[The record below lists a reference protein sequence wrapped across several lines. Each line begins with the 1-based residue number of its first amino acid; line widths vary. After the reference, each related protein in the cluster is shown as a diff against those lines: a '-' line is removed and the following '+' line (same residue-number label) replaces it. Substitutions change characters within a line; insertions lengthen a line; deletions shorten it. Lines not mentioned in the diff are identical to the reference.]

1 MSPVPVEQTVYAR
14 WLDRGTRVGLW
25 LLIAT
30 FAAYALGLVQPQ
42 VELTRLPQVWG
53 LSAER
58 YQALTGAPTGWGWLG
73 LLHKGDYLNLLAV
86 SVLSL
91 ITVVCYLRILPIHLR
106 RGERLMAAMIF
117 VQVVVLLVAASGALA
132 GGH

>member
-1 MSPVPVEQTVYAR
+1 VSLVPVEQTVYAR
-14 WLDRGTRVGLW
+14 WLDRGTRIGLW

-30 FAAYALGLVQPQ
+30 FAAYALGLVPPQ
-42 VELTRLPQVWG
+42 VELARLPQVWH
-53 LSAER
+53 LPADR

-86 SVLSL
+86 SFLSL
-91 ITVVCYLRILPIHLR
+91 TTVVCYLRILSIHLR
-106 RGERLMAAMIF
+106 RGERLVAAMILA
-117 VQVVVLLVAASGALA
+117 QVLVLLVAASGALA